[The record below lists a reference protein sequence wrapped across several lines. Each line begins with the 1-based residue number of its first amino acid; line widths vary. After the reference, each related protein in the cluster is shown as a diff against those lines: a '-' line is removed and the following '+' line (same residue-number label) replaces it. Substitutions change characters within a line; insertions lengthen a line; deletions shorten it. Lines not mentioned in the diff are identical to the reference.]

1 MASLHWEVRWISHSH
16 KGTEGGART
25 PGRAGGA
32 DLLEHPRGRATQT
45 VTLTKT
51 VLLAGLGPVEGTG
64 KVKAGFFLLPR

>member
-1 MASLHWEVRWISHSH
+1 MASLYWEVRWISHSH

-32 DLLEHPRGRATQT
+32 DLHGRATQT

-64 KVKAGFFLLPR
+64 KAKAGFFLLPR